1 MSQLSKADFDF
12 LSLYFIFSVLITYSL
27 GKQGSDTNYL
37 LEWCVTS
44 FLLLGVGLSRVRSPG
59 RQCLVYGVLIG
70 QLLAWVGPVEGLRQ
84 VKQRMHEREEFYDRI
99 SSLIKKIPGK
109 VLSEDMGLLTASG
122 REIFYEPFPM
132 GQMSYSGVW
141 DQKPILDELDKK
153 GFSLVVLYTYVP
165 LLIKNRTFTPEF
177 IAMFKKR
184 YRYLGRIPL
193 PVGKDQ
199 PPQSLFL
206 YVPN

>member
-1 MSQLSKADFDF
+1 MDRLIKGVEEKVPAAESPEIAAGAETQTFAALGVLRRNYRDF
-12 LSLYFIFSVLITYSL
+12 LAGIFSEVESRHLFPE
-27 GKQGSDTNYL
+27 DENDAA
-37 LEWCVTS
+37 
-44 FLLLGVGLSRVRSPG
+44 FANFDLS
-59 RQCLVYGVLIG
+59 
-70 QLLAWVGPVEGLRQ
+70 AKGLRQ
-84 VKQRMHEREEFYDRI
+84 SLEDFQNVLNAVAGESERI
-99 SSLIKKIPGK
+99 S
-109 VLSEDMGLLTASG
+109 LSAEWEDLKAG
-122 REIFYEPFPM
+122 F
-132 GQMSYSGVW
+132 
-141 DQKPILDELDKK
+141 LDELDKK
-153 GFSLVVLYTYVP
+153 GFSLAVLYTYVP